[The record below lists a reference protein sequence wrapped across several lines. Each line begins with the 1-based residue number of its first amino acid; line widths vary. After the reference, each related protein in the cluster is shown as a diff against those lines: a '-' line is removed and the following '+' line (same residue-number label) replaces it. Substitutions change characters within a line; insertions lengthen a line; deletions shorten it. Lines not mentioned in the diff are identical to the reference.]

1 MPNVVVA
8 EGNIKGLSFLGGVL
22 SCDELLPRFIG
33 FEGEAPETEAKV
45 LSGGQINFIV
55 NLFAGTGPTRK
66 WEEDKEDF
74 ICFMTK
80 LSVKFSFLGA
90 CCAVI
95 REGPSGAAERRV
107 SEE

>member
-8 EGNIKGLSFLGGVL
+8 EGNIKGLSFLRGVL

-45 LSGGQINFIV
+45 LSGGRINFVV
-55 NLFAGTGPTRK
+55 NVFAGIGPTRK

-74 ICFMTK
+74 ICFMMK
-80 LSVKFSFLGA
+80 LSVEFSSLGT
-90 CCAVI
+90 CCAVR
-95 REGPSGAAERRV
+95 REVPGGAAERRV